1 MADET
6 GLIRTAVFHTATQSL
21 TDGDNANQ
29 EVDAAGRILTADVSS
44 EATVFASQE
53 FAEGANNSADQTN
66 LYARGFILTLDYTAE
81 SGTNPTI
88 DVKVQVKDG
97 LSSKYVDLAGA
108 AFAQKNAVGTFIL
121 TVYPGVAESGNV
133 SVSDIIPLTWRV
145 VATVG
150 GTGTPTVT
158 ASLGVSYVR

>member
-6 GLIRTAVFHTATQSL
+6 GLIRTAVFNAAVQTP
-21 TDGDNANQ
+21 TDGDNTNL
-29 EVDAAGRILTADVSS
+29 ELDAAGRILTADVSS

-81 SGTNPTI
+81 SGTDPTLN
-88 DVKVQVKDG
+88 VKVQIKDVASG
-97 LSSKYVDLAGA
+97 KYVDLTGA
-108 AFAQKNAVGTFIL
+108 AFAEQSANGTNML
-121 TVYPGVAESGNV
+121 TVYPGIGETSDV
-133 SVSDIIPLTWRV
+133 SVSDGIPLTWRV

-150 GTGTPTVT
+150 GSATPTVT